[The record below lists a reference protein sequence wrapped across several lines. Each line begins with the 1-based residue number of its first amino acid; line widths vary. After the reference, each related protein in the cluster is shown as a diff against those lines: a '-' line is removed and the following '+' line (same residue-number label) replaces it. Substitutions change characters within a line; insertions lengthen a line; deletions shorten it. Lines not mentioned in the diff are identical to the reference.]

1 VTWLIGDPR
10 HAGPLPPGVPPK
22 PGGRRQLATLPPK
35 HHACTLHQA
44 DQTTKLRTSD
54 ARALALAQRSVGA
67 GRVELAGD
75 ALASV
80 DPLNAKNLAA
90 ARLAVHPHLTECIN
104 EMVLDSQLPH
114 EIVNL

>member
-1 VTWLIGDPR
+1 
-10 HAGPLPPGVPPK
+10 
-22 PGGRRQLATLPPK
+22 
-35 HHACTLHQA
+35 
-44 DQTTKLRTSD
+44 
-54 ARALALAQRSVGA
+54 VGA

-114 EIVNL
+114 KIGNL